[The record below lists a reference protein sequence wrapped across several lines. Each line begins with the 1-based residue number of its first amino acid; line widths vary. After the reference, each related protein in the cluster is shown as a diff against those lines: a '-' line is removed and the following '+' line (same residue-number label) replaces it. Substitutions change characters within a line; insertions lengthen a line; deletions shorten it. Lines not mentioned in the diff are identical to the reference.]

1 MPITESAENIKA
13 YQISDD
19 EVRLSWDEGGY
30 YQVYAKAPSGNW
42 ECVSGDEVVNGKR
55 QPSKMAVLA
64 ISFLMET
71 WTAWTCNGLPSFEN

>member
-1 MPITESAENIKA
+1 LGSLNRDAL
-13 YQISDD
+13 SL
-19 EVRLSWDEGGY
+19 EV
-30 YQVYAKAPSGNW
+30 
-42 ECVSGDEVVNGKR
+42 DEVVNGKR